1 MKKLIACL
9 VLLVSVQV
17 LADEKVKVTV
27 KSTEKSSG
35 VIIVSVNDGKKMAEL
50 NCNEGFPSCA
60 APKPGEYWMVTLPK
74 NHGIYECQNVD
85 LFQGA
90 SDPDTGTKVGEY
102 CLGEK

>member
-9 VLLVSVQV
+9 ILLVSVQV
-17 LADEKVKVTV
+17 LADEKLKVTV
-27 KSTEKSSG
+27 KSTEKSG
-35 VIIVSVNDGKKMAEL
+35 NVILVSVNDGKKLAEL

-60 APKPGEYWMVTLPK
+60 APKPGEYWMVMLPK

-85 LFQGA
+85 LFQGNA
-90 SDPDTGTKVGEY
+90 DPDSGTKIGEY